1 MINKSGNTLGSIT
14 IRSVTL
20 AGDFTLLALFPFLGA
35 ISHENSVSQENF
47 IRTVVPF
54 AVSWLLVGAVSMSF
68 TTATIYSRSLI
79 LQRVMAALIG
89 SGVIAIA
96 IRISLFDRA
105 FSLPFAVVAILTT
118 TLLIVGWRL
127 IVAIVINR
135 R

>member
-1 MINKSGNTLGSIT
+1 MINKSGNTRGSII

-35 ISHENSVSQENF
+35 ISHEHSVSQENF

-68 TTATIYSRSLI
+68 TTATICSRRLI
-79 LQRVMAALIG
+79 RQRVLAALIG

-96 IRISLFDRA
+96 IRMSLFDRA
-105 FSLPFAVVAILTT
+105 FSLPFATIAIMTT
-118 TLLIVGWRL
+118 TLLIIGWRL
-127 IVAIVINR
+127 IVATVINKR
-135 R
+135 